1 MKQYISKQGISGQ
14 VKIWVTGYSRA
25 AATANLV
32 SGELDKVIALG
43 NDISYQRKDVYGYC
57 FETPAGALSEEVN
70 GDSKYDNIF
79 NIINQSDPV
88 PYVAPAA
95 MGFGRYGIDR
105 YLPSAESEPEDYADL
120 KRKCWR
126 STRRCQ
132 QQRSML

>member
-1 MKQYISKQGISGQ
+1 MGHGIQPCS
-14 VKIWVTGYSRA
+14 
-25 AATANLV
+25 ATANLV
-32 SGELDKVIALG
+32 SGELDKGIALG

-95 MGFGRYGIDR
+95 WDLADMVLIDICR
-105 YLPSAESEPEDYADL
+105 LRSQN
-120 KRKCWR
+120 RKIM
-126 STRRCQ
+126 Q
-132 QQRSML
+132 I